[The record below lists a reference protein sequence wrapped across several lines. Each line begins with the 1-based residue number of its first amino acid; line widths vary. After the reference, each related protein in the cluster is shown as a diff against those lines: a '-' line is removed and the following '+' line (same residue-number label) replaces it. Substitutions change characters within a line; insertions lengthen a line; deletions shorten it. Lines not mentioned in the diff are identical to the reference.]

1 MSDLPAINIDP
12 DKLTIGDLEDFEEE
26 VGESFQ
32 QAFAGGPSGV
42 STKALKAIVWI
53 VSRQGNPDF
62 TLDDARNVR
71 IADFSFAEPVTD
83 PTPAAGTSNG

>member
-1 MSDLPAINIDP
+1 MPDLPAINIDP
-12 DKLTIGDLEDFEEE
+12 DKLTIGDLEDFEEV

-32 QAFAGGPSGV
+32 QAFANGPSGV

-53 VSRQGNPDF
+53 VSRQDNPDF

-71 IADFSFAEPVTD
+71 VAEFSFAEPETD